1 MKEEIAH
8 YIKAR
13 LTRGFVPI
21 IVLLGIFVIVVTAG
35 SGFYF
40 NNKNN
45 QKSSTTKSIGPVEAD
60 RNITI
65 SLPSPTFLPSPA
77 PIVLSTPTPSL
88 SGTFPSELNYSPKAG
103 WNVVNAKDGSSKF
116 DFPNSFQMSVTSV
129 DDNVECKPLTE
140 EEKKKIKAWTVED
153 FVTSISVYGFKLE
166 GQTFEDAVHN
176 GLKVRLNGQKANTH
190 GPLGAEVSD
199 PKTPVVPIGE
209 IRLTSNGNPAI
220 YQLSKW
226 ELGKHGPFGS
236 LYKHRI
242 FIQKGNGY
250 IALTMYVTVPFHQNH
265 HDEIIG
271 VLSSLR

>member
-1 MKEEIAH
+1 MPKESILYPKTGLA
-8 YIKAR
+8 K
-13 LTRGFVPI
+13 GFVSL
-21 IVLLGIFVIVVTAG
+21 IVLVGILVLAATAG
-35 SGFYF
+35 GGLYF
-40 NNKNN
+40 SRKNILTPSKIN
-45 QKSSTTKSIGPVEAD
+45 SNLPIVD
-60 RNITI
+60 RNINLT
-65 SLPSPTFLPSPA
+65 LPSPTYQENPTPLA
-77 PIVLSTPTPSL
+77 PPTPSL
-88 SGTFPSELNYSPKAG
+88 PETFPTELNYVPKAD
-103 WNVVNAKDGSSKF
+103 WNVVIAKDGSSKF

-153 FVTSISVYGFKLE
+153 FVTSISVYGFKLD

-199 PKTPVVPIGE
+199 PQTPVVPIGE
-209 IRLTSNGNPAI
+209 IKLTSNGHPAI

-242 FIQKGNGY
+242 YIQKGNTFF
-250 IALTMYVTVPFHQNH
+250 ALTMYVTEPFHQNH
-265 HDEIIG
+265 QEEIID